1 MKTFWNNLRPM
12 EKRLVFGVGVF
23 ILVLANFWVIV
34 PHFSDWGAVQ
44 KRREKAIDTLE
55 KYNKELNK
63 KQPVDVAIRK
73 LEGEGLAV
81 PAEEQQTH
89 FASAIQ
95 SQAAQSQI
103 TIIQTGRQ
111 QTKTNQFFLE
121 VSQNIQVQSKESQLV
136 DFLYNLGAGNSLIR
150 VRDLRLHPDPPR
162 QQLQADI
169 RLVASYQKKAPT
181 RVVTPAGKS
190 SAPSSGAAT
199 NKPPA
204 AKPPAPSTTSTAV
217 TPPKT
222 NQPPKFPG
230 VPIRPGGPTNRP
242 PFNTKKT

>member
-1 MKTFWNNLRPM
+1 MKSFWSNLRPM
-12 EKRLVFGVGVF
+12 EKRLFFGVGVL

-34 PHFSDWGAVQ
+34 PHFSDWSRV
-44 KRREKAIDTLE
+44 KERREKAIHTLE
-55 KYNKELNK
+55 MYNQKLD
-63 KQPVDVAIRK
+63 QRQTIDATIRK

-81 PAEEQQTH
+81 PAAEQQGH

-121 VSQNIQVQSKESQLV
+121 LSQNISVQAKESQLV

-150 VRDLRLHPDPPR
+150 VRDLRLHPDPAR
-162 QQLQADI
+162 QQLQGDI
-169 RLVASYQKKAPT
+169 RLVASYQKNVPT
-181 RVVTPAGKS
+181 RVVAPAGKTS
-190 SAPSSGAAT
+190 TPTSTAT
-199 NKPPA
+199 NKPPV
-204 AKPPAPSTTSTAV
+204 AKPPTPTTTTTAA
-217 TPPKT
+217 PPKT

-230 VPIRPGGPTNRP
+230 PGGPTNRP
-242 PFNTKKT
+242 HFNIKKT